1 MTATSSDSRSRL
13 LQTSIV
19 LVLVNLIPLAGAL
32 VWSWSVFEIVLL
44 YWMENLVVG
53 LYALLRIQ
61 LAGGPPFRF
70 DVGRVFLG
78 LFFVVHYGMFC
89 LVHGVFVF
97 ALLGREQVN
106 SISGAIDLAF
116 TLRWAILAIF
126 LSHGYSFVR
135 HYLLGGESV
144 GGDPPNEMQRP
155 YPRMIVLHVA
165 IIFGA
170 FAVQA
175 LGSPMGLLLILVI
188 GKTLLD
194 LKLHRRAHTK
204 SVAAGN

>member
-1 MTATSSDSRSRL
+1 MTSPSSDTRSRL
-13 LQTSIV
+13 LQTSVV
-19 LVLVNLIPLAGAL
+19 LVLVNLIPLVGAFL
-32 VWSWSVFEIVLL
+32 WSWSVFEIVLL

-53 LYALLRIQ
+53 FYTLLRIQ
-61 LAGGPPFRF
+61 WAGAPPFRF
-70 DVGRVFLG
+70 DIGRVFLG
-78 LFFVVHYGMFC
+78 VFFTIHYGMFC

-97 ALLGREQVN
+97 ALLGRDQVN
-106 SISGAIDLAF
+106 SIPDALDLAHI
-116 TLRWAILAIF
+116 LRWAILAIF
-126 LSHGYSFVR
+126 VSHGYSFVR
-135 HYLLGGESV
+135 HYLLGGESAV
-144 GGDPPNEMQRP
+144 ADASNEMSRP

-175 LGSPMGLLLILVI
+175 LGAPVALLLILVV

-204 SVAAGN
+204 TFAAT